1 MEDILNEIEAII
13 FLSEKKLHIEELVN
27 FYNLP
32 KDEILEYIKILR
44 QKKENTGLNIVLKE
58 DIVYIS
64 SNPNYG
70 ETINRFFSPEVR
82 IKKLSK
88 SSMETLTIIAYKGP
102 ITKTEIEDIKGISV
116 DNSIQALLEKKLIH
130 SVGRKK
136 ALGSPKLYEV
146 TDEFYG
152 YAGFSD
158 KEELYSLDKAQWL
171 RTLDNTNDLG
181 EKENNEN

>member
-1 MEDILNEIEAII
+1 MALFYKYSSIENWKKKKSKIDRFVDRISKYSKII
-13 FLSEKKLHIEELVN
+13 CIC
-27 FYNLP
+27 
-32 KDEILEYIKILR
+32 
-44 QKKENTGLNIVLKE
+44 KEMKE
-58 DIVYIS
+58 DLINLKNELKNKVDFLY
-64 SNPNYG
+64 NP
-70 ETINRFFSPEVR
+70 IDFDR

>member
-32 KDEILEYIKILR
+32 KEEILEYIKILR

-82 IKKLSK
+82 IKK
-88 SSMETLTIIAYKGP
+88 
-102 ITKTEIEDIKGISV
+102 
-116 DNSIQALLEKKLIH
+116 
-130 SVGRKK
+130 
-136 ALGSPKLYEV
+136 
-146 TDEFYG
+146 
-152 YAGFSD
+152 
-158 KEELYSLDKAQWL
+158 
-171 RTLDNTNDLG
+171 
-181 EKENNEN
+181 

>member
-13 FLSEKKLHIEELVN
+13 FLSEKKLRIEELVS

-32 KDEILEYIKILR
+32 KEKILEYINILI
-44 QKKENTGLNIVLKE
+44 QKKEKTGLNIVLKE

-70 ETINRFFSPEVR
+70 KTINRFFSPEVR

-116 DNSIQALLEKKLIH
+116 DSSIQALIEKKLIH
-130 SVGRKK
+130 SVGKK
-136 ALGSPKLYEV
+136 KSLGSPKLYAV

-171 RTLDNTNDLG
+171 RTLNDLG